1 MKLLSEIAWIIKNLR
16 GVSYIREITEERLKF
31 ISKRFRYRNHSGH
44 NNSRSD
50 IALFNI
56 SKGHGHKCGD
66 KYNQSKDA
74 YNLSLSI

>member
-16 GVSYIREITEERLKF
+16 GVLYIREITEERLKF

-50 IALFNI
+50 IVFI
-56 SKGHGHKCGD
+56 
-66 KYNQSKDA
+66 
-74 YNLSLSI
+74 